1 MKNTARTGALSAGD
15 RAVKTD
21 ITERRLGRM
30 MISYAVDRFATQ
42 VDIGGGDGIDC
53 LLIYCDVAETVRI

>member
-42 VDIGGGDGIDC
+42 VDIGGGDGIDA
-53 LLIYCDVAETVRI
+53 Y